1 MTPGVIPT
9 AIEALEEATRNW
21 HLTDRACTLIFDE
34 MSLKEHLQYDA
45 KHDIVMGFSDD
56 GRQRTP
62 AVANSALL
70 ILVAG
75 ISKTWIQ
82 PVAYTVS
89 RTKTPADTLH
99 HLIITLIKQ
108 LQGARLFVKALI
120 CDQGGSNIT
129 LANKLGVTPEE
140 PFFVLE
146 GRKIYFLYDTPHL
159 LKCTRNNLRAPHKLH
174 IGQEIVDWS
183 FITQLYESSHPLK
196 LKLAKKLTD
205 NHIYRKPFNN
215 MKVKYASQVM
225 SESVSVAI
233 DVFIALG
240 VLPASAKPTADF
252 LEKIDKLFDCLNS
265 SSVKKASD
273 KLRYAISEG
282 SEHLAFLRECLSWV
296 ESWKFDGPR
305 QPHTVEAWKVTLKAI
320 LLLWDDLFQAFD
332 FRVLLT
338 RWLQQDP
345 LENIFGLLRLKHGCN
360 DNPNVLQ
367 FTSGLK
373 HISVGKLVALFS
385 EGNCEQDRSTVLAQ
399 MSEPPHS
406 LPTTCD
412 AAPTVDMLPDE
423 EQPASH
429 DIVEDNVLYYVG
441 GYLVRQFLLH
451 RPPDCVCNTLLK
463 NADRQLCASH
473 QYFAMFKASNI
484 SSDLFGNV
492 TMPSDDCF
500 QDIKAMEACFLEYIG
515 AVAHLPNVSGVLA
528 GILYSCMGR
537 QKFCSEECKKAFV
550 HLFARI
556 RLLWHIRFVNIS
568 LAKQRTRKSAAA
580 RKMRKFL

>member
-1 MTPGVIPT
+1 MPTVRSLKQWLSNIPMTPGVIPT
-9 AIEALEEATRNW
+9 IIEALEEATRNW
-21 HLTDRACTLIFDE
+21 RLTDRACKLIFDE
-34 MSLKEHLQYDA
+34 MSLKEHLQYDT
-45 KHDIVMGFSDD
+45 KHDIVMGFSDN
-56 GRQRTP
+56 GTQRTP

-75 ISKTWIQ
+75 ISETWIQ

-99 HLIITLIKQ
+99 YLIITLIKQ

-183 FITQLYESSHPLK
+183 FIRQLYESSHPLK

-215 MKVKYASQVM
+215 MKVKYASQVV

-252 LEKIDKLFDCLNS
+252 LETIDKLFDCLNS
-265 SSVKKASD
+265 SSVKKTGD
-273 KLRYAISEG
+273 KLRYGISQG

-320 LLLWDDLFQAFD
+320 LLLWDDLFQDFD

-338 RWLQQDP
+338 RWIQQDP
-345 LENIFGLLRLKHGCN
+345 LENLFGLLRLKHGCN

-385 EGNCEQDRSTVLAQ
+385 EGNCEQGRSTVLAQ

-406 LPTTCD
+406 LATTCD
-412 AAPTVDMLPDE
+412 AASTVDMLPHE

-441 GYLVRQFLLH
+441 
-451 RPPDCVCNTLLK
+451 DI
-463 NADRQLCASH
+463 LC
-473 QYFAMFKASNI
+473 
-484 SSDLFGNV
+484 GN
-492 TMPSDDCF
+492 
-500 QDIKAMEACFLEYIG
+500 
-515 AVAHLPNVSGVLA
+515 
-528 GILYSCMGR
+528 
-537 QKFCSEECKKAFV
+537 FC
-550 HLFARI
+550 
-556 RLLWHIRFVNIS
+556 
-568 LAKQRTRKSAAA
+568 
-580 RKMRKFL
+580 